1 MLFRFSQGQSFGYLR
16 GVVMILLGLTLLFS
30 PEFTLVS
37 IARLVATLFIVKGAL
52 AGISLLLSRGEQRNP
67 ELLLECI
74 IDLGIGLLVLYNPG
88 GTVSFFVVILAIWA
102 LLGGL
107 LMAFSFNTLR
117 RVGVTNWGLFMSSI
131 IALSFGLVLLFE
143 PLQGGVALATIIG
156 AFSLVYGIANIISV
170 ASGRTM

>member
-16 GVVMILLGLTLLFS
+16 GVVMILLGLALLFS

-52 AGISLLLSRGEQRNP
+52 AGISLLLSRGGQRNP
-67 ELLLECI
+67 GLLLECI